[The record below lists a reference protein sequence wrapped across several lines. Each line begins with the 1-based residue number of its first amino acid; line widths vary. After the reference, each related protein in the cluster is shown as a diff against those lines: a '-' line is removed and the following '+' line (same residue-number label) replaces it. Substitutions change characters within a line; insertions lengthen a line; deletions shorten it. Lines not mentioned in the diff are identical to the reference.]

1 MMKNNRRNSIQWYS
15 LLIIIILVIFTACTS
30 RKNEHVTDYFY
41 LQIYDSE
48 DQIVSKYKITL
59 IGTISD
65 RSSQI
70 ISVRC
75 SNVFGDPCQVEYT
88 IDNTTAY
95 ITITHPVEGSLMR
108 TFTLEAN
115 GTFTGH

>member
-1 MMKNNRRNSIQWYS
+1 MMKNNRRNAIQWYS
-15 LLIIIILVIFTACTS
+15 LLIIIILVMFTACTS

-48 DQIVSKYKITL
+48 DRVVSKYKVTL
-59 IGTISD
+59 SGTISD
-65 RSSQI
+65 SSSQI
-70 ISVRC
+70 TSVIC
-75 SNVFGDPCQVEYT
+75 SNVSGDPCQAEYT
-88 IDNTTAY
+88 IDDATAC